1 MIIDLISYYGFAVPA
16 LHCLQENQARL
27 SNQQKFPRKLGTCLP
42 GTELMRVAGPW
53 SCKDHEWVVGEY
65 IRILEAVLYIYIYN
79 DQIFILHIK
88 HQFPE

>member
-42 GTELMRVAGPW
+42 GTELMRVAGP
-53 SCKDHEWVVGEY
+53 
-65 IRILEAVLYIYIYN
+65 
-79 DQIFILHIK
+79 
-88 HQFPE
+88 